1 MTNTFNYS
9 ALPDDSIRLLKIS
22 SNAAGDI
29 LCEMSNVIFAQAPR
43 FYALSYTWGT
53 DEGTESILCNGL
65 AMQIKANLHDAIR
78 TLFNPPISLDLPIW
92 IDAVCI
98 NQHDDEEKAVQVSR
112 MGDIYR
118 KAHQVV
124 AWLGPSG
131 QNSDLAM
138 DWFERLTV
146 ALPLIQF
153 PPLPGEIGKYG
164 LPEADDT
171 VWPAIGYLFCRPWF
185 GRLWTFQEAVLASD
199 LLVICGRKIISSEI
213 LIEAAKEL
221 RRLTIQYRCL
231 ELQSIENH
239 ENGFRAMEIV
249 DSAKRYL
256 KTHRQLPFPYLLSI
270 ASSKLCLDPRD
281 RVYAMLGMTGKGFQD
296 RIQVS
301 YSNDPSQE
309 SIQTSIDCAKACIEE
324 GFPDILGLVAGRQR
338 VPGLPSWCPNLNSYQ
353 QVDPLL
359 TNRYRAGLLIEETE
373 AEVFRGKTTAANNHL
388 VISGFQADT
397 VSETV
402 AAEYPLRGDVKSAL
416 VRDFLT
422 WEAQCLALA
431 QKITSET
438 VPMWHIFTF
447 TAEQRANTQSQRGR
461 TQFPLHTEDEDLH
474 QAYVDLLANMNSVA
488 QGRGGTLPPRER
500 RELFYHMANKISSIC
515 GGRRYF
521 STEKGCLGV
530 GPLELKKGDTVCV
543 LYGMRPLYILREVEE
558 KTGEWSLIGDAFV
571 HDLMELSET
580 LKRARGPDE
589 VFTIV

>member
-29 LCEMSNVIFAQAPR
+29 FCEVSNFIFAQAPR

-53 DEGTESILCNGL
+53 DEATESILCNGL

-78 TLFNPPISLDLPIW
+78 TLFSPPISLDLPIW

-131 QNSDLAM
+131 QDSDLAM

-153 PPLPGEIGKYG
+153 PPPRHQFGGYG

-171 VWPAIGYLFCRPWF
+171 IWPAIGNLFRRPWF
-185 GRLWTFQEAVLASD
+185 GRLWTFQEAVLAAD
-199 LLVICGRKIISSEI
+199 LLMICGHKTISSEI
-213 LIEAAKEL
+213 LIAAAKEL
-221 RRLTIQYRCL
+221 RRLSIDRWCVR
-231 ELQSIENH
+231 LQAIGNH
-239 ENGFRAMEIV
+239 EDGFRAMEIV
-249 DSAKRYL
+249 DGAKRDL
-256 KTHRQLPFPYLLSI
+256 KTDGQLSFPNLL
-270 ASSKLCLDPRD
+270 AVACSKLCLDPRD
-281 RVYAMLGMTGKGFQD
+281 RAYGMLGMTGKGFQD

-301 YSNDPSQE
+301 YSNDPSQD
-309 SIQTSIDCAKACIEE
+309 SIQTSIDCAKACIGE
-324 GFPDILGLVAGRQR
+324 GLPAILRLVAGRQR

-353 QVDPLL
+353 YANQLQA
-359 TNRYRAGLLIEETE
+359 NWYRAGLLIEETE

-402 AAEYPLRGDVKSAL
+402 AAEYPSLRGELKSNL
-416 VRDFLT
+416 VGDFLT

-438 VPMWHIFTF
+438 VPMGHIFTL
-447 TAEQRANTQSQRGR
+447 TGDTRQK
-461 TQFPLHTEDEDLH
+461 PLHTKDEDFH

-488 QGRGGTLPPRER
+488 QGRGGAFPPKER
-500 RELFYHMANKISSIC
+500 RELFHHMANEISGIC
-515 GGRRYF
+515 RGRRYF
-521 STEKGCLGV
+521 GTEKGCLGV

-543 LYGMRPLYILREVEE
+543 LYGTKPPYVLREVEE

-571 HDLMELSET
+571 HGLMELGET
-580 LKRARGPDE
+580 LKSARGPDE

>member
-1 MTNTFNYS
+1 
-9 ALPDDSIRLLKIS
+9 
-22 SNAAGDI
+22 
-29 LCEMSNVIFAQAPR
+29 MSNVSFAQAPR

-65 AMQIKANLHDAIR
+65 TMPIKANLHDAIR

-98 NQHDDEEKAVQVSR
+98 NQHDDEEKAIQVSR
-112 MGDIYR
+112 MGGIYR

-131 QNSDLAM
+131 QDSDLAM
-138 DWFERLTV
+138 DWFERLSV
-146 ALPLIQF
+146 ALPRFQF
-153 PPLPGEIGKYG
+153 PPLPGEFGKYG

-199 LLVICGRKIISSEI
+199 LLMICGRKTVSSEI
-213 LIEAAKEL
+213 LIAVEKEL
-221 RRLTIQYRCL
+221 RRLKIAQRCF
-231 ELQSIENH
+231 EVQTMEVDK
-239 ENGFRAMEIV
+239 NGLRAMEIV
-249 DSAKRYL
+249 GISKRYL
-256 KTHRQLPFPYLLSI
+256 KADGQLSFPYLLSI

-281 RVYAMLGMTGKGFQD
+281 RAYAMLGMTGKGFRD

-301 YSNDPSQE
+301 YSNDPSQD
-309 SIQTSIDCAKACIEE
+309 SIQTSIACAKACIRE
-324 GFPDILGLVAGRQR
+324 GFPAILRLIAGRQR

-353 QVDPLL
+353 PTDPLP
-359 TNRYRAGLLIEETE
+359 THWYRAGLLDEETE

-397 VSETV
+397 VSET
-402 AAEYPLRGDVKSAL
+402 AASEYPPLREEFWILA
-416 VRDFLT
+416 RDFLT

-438 VPMWHIFTF
+438 VPMGHIFTL
-447 TAEQRANTQSQRGR
+447 TGDIRRRLPNAK
-461 TQFPLHTEDEDLH
+461 DEDFY
-474 QAYVDLLANMNSVA
+474 QTYVDILANVKSIA
-488 QGRGGTLPPRER
+488 QGRGSTSPPKER
-500 RELFYHMANKISSIC
+500 LELFQNVGDGITIIC
-515 GGRRYF
+515 EGRRYF
-521 STEKGCLGV
+521 STEKGRLGV

-543 LYGMRPLYILREVEE
+543 LYGTKQPYIMREVEE
-558 KTGEWSLIGDAFV
+558 KTGKWSLIGAAFV
-571 HDLMELSET
+571 HGLMELSET
-580 LKRARGPDE
+580 LKSARGPDE

>member
-22 SNAAGDI
+22 SNAAGNI
-29 LCEMSNVIFAQAPR
+29 FCEVSNVIFAQAPR

-53 DEGTESILCNGL
+53 DEATESILCNGL

-131 QNSDLAM
+131 QDSDLAM
-138 DWFERLTV
+138 DWFERLSV
-146 ALPLIQF
+146 ALPQIQF
-153 PPLPGEIGKYG
+153 PPLLHEFGKYG

-171 VWPAIGYLFCRPWF
+171 VWLAIGYFFRRPWF

-199 LLVICGRKIISSEI
+199 LLMICGSKTISSEI
-213 LIEAAKEL
+213 LIAVAKEL
-221 RRLTIQYRCL
+221 RRLI
-231 ELQSIENH
+231 IERWCVKTEIIEGH
-239 ENGFRAMEIV
+239 KDGFRAMEIMN
-249 DSAKRYL
+249 SAKRYL
-256 KTHRQLPFPYLLSI
+256 KSGRQLSFPYLLVI

-281 RVYAMLGMTGKGFQD
+281 RAYAMLGMTGKGFRD

-301 YSNDPSQE
+301 YSNDTSQD

-324 GFPDILGLVAGRQR
+324 GFPDILELVAGRQR

-353 QVDPLL
+353 GTDHSTQW
-359 TNRYRAGLLIEETE
+359 YRAGLLDEETE
-373 AEVFRGKTTAANNHL
+373 AEAFRGKTTAVNNHL

-397 VSETV
+397 VSEIV
-402 AAEYPLRGDVKSAL
+402 ALEYPLPREEYSIWAG
-416 VRDFLT
+416 DFLT

-431 QKITSET
+431 QNITSET
-438 VPMWHIFTF
+438 VPMRHIFTLIG
-447 TAEQRANTQSQRGR
+447 NTRLKL
-461 TQFPLHTEDEDLH
+461 PHAKDEDF
-474 QAYVDLLANMNSVA
+474 QQTYVDILANMKINAEGRASVF
-488 QGRGGTLPPRER
+488 PPKER
-500 RELFYHMANKISSIC
+500 RGLFHYMGREIADIC
-515 GGRRYF
+515 NCRRYF
-521 STEKGCLGV
+521 STEKGYLGV

-543 LYGMRPLYILREVEE
+543 LYGTRPLFILREAEE

-571 HDLMELSET
+571 HGLMELSET
-580 LKRARGPDE
+580 LKSARGPDE